1 MNALWHAIINPWV
14 WWGNSPPP
22 GWTYGLETYWPIVVQ
37 GMLVSVALG
46 LVGCFLVVRGT
57 SLLGDALSHSVLP
70 GIVIGF
76 LIGGSLHSPWILVGA
91 TAVGLL
97 AALLVES
104 VHTNSRVKEDA
115 SLGITFTTLFALGVV
130 LINLYAGQADLD
142 PGCVLYGNLEHFI
155 INRTGYWPMLLILLA
170 ILASLALFYRQ
181 LLVSTFDP
189 QLALSLGVNV
199 TLFHYGLMA
208 VLSLTIVT
216 SFEAVGA
223 ILAVALLIMPGA
235 TARLW
240 TDRMPPM
247 LLLAAA
253 HGVLSTLLGYWLAHH
268 TVLDTSAGGA
278 ISVAGFALFS
288 ISYLAS
294 PRYGLAVRWWMRRKL
309 RRTVELENLIKAVHE
324 SGGASTVPAMAAEQ
338 KLSHGAMASIA
349 ARGIARRWLTR
360 TDQNITLT
368 PTGQS
373 AANRL
378 RPAHELW
385 EAYLQQ
391 ELPLPPDHVHD
402 AAEWIEHHLDE
413 EHVHGIEQTVA
424 ASPLPPG
431 EGRGEDQR
439 G

>member
-1 MNALWHAIINPWV
+1 MLDAILQPW
-14 WWGNSPPP
+14 SPSE
-22 GWTYGLETYWPIVVQ
+22 LSVYWPI
-37 GMLVSVALG
+37 LVEGVLVAVSLA
-46 LVGCFLVVRGT
+46 LIGCFLVVKGL

-70 GIVIGF
+70 GIVVGF
-76 LIGGSLHSPWILVGA
+76 LASAALGTGSLHSPWILIGA
-91 TAVGLL
+91 TAFGL
-97 AALLVES
+97 AAAFIVQNI
-104 VHTNSRVKEDA
+104 HTTSRVKEDA
-115 SLGITFTTLFALGVV
+115 ALGITFTALFALGVV

-155 INRTGYWPMLLILLA
+155 INSTGFWPMAIILGLILLC
-170 ILASLALFYRQ
+170 LALFYRQ

-189 QLALSLGVNV
+189 LLARSLGVNV

-208 VLSLTIVT
+208 ALSLTIVT

-253 HGVLSTLLGYWLAHH
+253 HGILSTLIGYWLAHY

-278 ISVAGFALFS
+278 ISVAGFSLFI
-288 ISYLAS
+288 ISYLGS
-294 PRYGLAVRWWMRRKL
+294 PKYGLVVRWWMRRKL
-309 RRTVELENLIKAVHE
+309 RRTVELENLIKAIQE
-324 SGGASTVPAMAAEQ
+324 AGGAATLPALATEQ
-338 KLSHGAMASIA
+338 KLPPRVITAIAS
-349 ARGIARRWLTR
+349 RGIARNWLTR
-360 TDQNITLT
+360 TADNISLT

-378 RPAHELW
+378 QRAHELW

-391 ELPLPPDHVHD
+391 EVGLAPDHVHD
-402 AAEWIEHHLDE
+402 AAEWIEHHLHPD
-413 EHVHGIEQTVA
+413 HLQGIEQTVT
-424 ASPLPPG
+424 PPKH
-431 EGRGEDQR
+431 
-439 G
+439 